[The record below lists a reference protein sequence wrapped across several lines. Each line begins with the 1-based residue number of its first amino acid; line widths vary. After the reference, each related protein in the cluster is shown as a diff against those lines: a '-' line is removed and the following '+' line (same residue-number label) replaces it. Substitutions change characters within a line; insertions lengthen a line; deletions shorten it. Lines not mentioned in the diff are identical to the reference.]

1 MSAGWVAVSVRA
13 GSMTRSC
20 LDRDRARALAAS
32 PKLQSALAALNTTQY
47 RHQVQAGQ
55 TLAQAQRAVTST
67 LLWNLRVLAGWA
79 PRHGVTVLRALAG
92 EAEISNVVDHL
103 QRLAGSEAPPPYQLG
118 GLATTWPRLSRTA
131 SSGEVRS
138 VLATSPWGD
147 PGGSTPDEVGMS
159 MRASLYDR
167 LVGTPLR
174 RHLGPP
180 APHCSSWPE
189 RCSANAV
196 GFQALPGSGLHGLSG
211 RPPCRRRP
219 WPNSG
224 LRPLST
230 RGGCSPASP
239 RHQSF
244 GKPKHAGGPGWGAR
258 RRASR
263 GRRLQAS
270 KR

>member
-32 PKLQSALAALNTTQY
+32 PKLQSALAALNATQY

-167 LVGTPLR
+167 LVGTAPATAPWAAGATLLLVAREVLGER
-174 RHLGPP
+174 RGLPSPARLWASRVIGTAALP
-180 APHCSSWPE
+180 APTVAGL
-189 RCSANAV
+189 RASAPAV
-196 GFQALPGSGLHGLSG
+196 VDAGAPRSPRWHHLCLPG
-211 RPPCRRRP
+211 
-219 WPNSG
+219 
-224 LRPLST
+224 
-230 RGGCSPASP
+230 A
-239 RHQSF
+239 
-244 GKPKHAGGPGWGAR
+244 
-258 RRASR
+258 
-263 GRRLQAS
+263 
-270 KR
+270 